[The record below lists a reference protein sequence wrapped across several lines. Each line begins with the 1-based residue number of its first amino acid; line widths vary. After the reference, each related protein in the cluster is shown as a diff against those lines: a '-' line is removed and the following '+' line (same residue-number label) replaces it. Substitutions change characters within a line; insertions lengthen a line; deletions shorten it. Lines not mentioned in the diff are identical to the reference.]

1 MPLVLSTAARAQE
14 TKPAAPQ
21 DAPRSS
27 DRDWDP
33 IPFAPDQNEVTITD
47 LNLVP
52 RQLLGALRRG
62 ECDYEEHIKQFPL
75 RFVRAG
81 NRRFAILFCQY
92 GTAGSHRVYDFRHE
106 WPRVPTLVQFPFLAH
121 GRGFGATASPGF
133 VTWDAQAATLTAI
146 LGSDLCPSPVLR
158 HTYALGMLARCRG
171 HRLSCSSVLKLTS
184 TAAVLTE
191 LGPGKSFGKPRI
203 GQLRYSR
210 ASAAKA
216 TAYSSPA
223 KSLDIKTGRSYL
235 PDSFSTH
242 PLGVLTAWTGGGR
255 DRLSAREEAHEIP
268 SAA

>member
-1 MPLVLSTAARAQE
+1 MPSR
-14 TKPAAPQ
+14 
-21 DAPRSS
+21 DAH
-27 DRDWDP
+27 RDSRERP
-33 IPFAPDQNEVTITD
+33 
-47 LNLVP
+47 
-52 RQLLGALRRG
+52 
-62 ECDYEEHIKQFPL
+62 C
-75 RFVRAG
+75 
-81 NRRFAILFCQY
+81 
-92 GTAGSHRVYDFRHE
+92 
-106 WPRVPTLVQFPFLAH
+106 
-121 GRGFGATASPGF
+121 
-133 VTWDAQAATLTAI
+133 AQARCCVTPMPWA
-146 LGSDLCPSPVLR
+146 
-158 HTYALGMLARCRG
+158 MLARCRG